1 MGKLTVALLSGGIS
15 SEREVS
21 INSGNQVFEALS
33 KTKYDIRRYD
43 PKTDLK
49 KLVSDAEEIDFALLI
64 LHGPFGEDGT
74 IQGMLDL
81 LNIPYQGS
89 GVIGSSVAMNKL
101 TSKQLYMQHGL
112 PTPLFV
118 NLRKGEDYDGKSII
132 NKLKLPIVVKPVQAG
147 SSVGMSIV
155 KVEKDLD
162 AAIEKAFAVDNN
174 ILLEE
179 YIEGTELTCGVLGN
193 DEIEALP
200 VIEIIPGEDCEFF
213 DYEAKYVPGKT
224 EEICPARISPEIT
237 EEVMKL
243 AIEAHRALVCKG
255 YSRTDFLMRDEK
267 LYILETNTIPGMTAT
282 SLLPQS
288 AQEAGYSFSE
298 LLDKLIQLGIEE
310 HKKNSIFKN

>member
-1 MGKLTVALLSGGIS
+1 MEKLTVALLSGGIS

-21 INSGNQVFEALS
+21 INSGNQVFKALDKS
-33 KTKYDIRRYD
+33 KYDIRRYD

-49 KLVSDAEEIDFALLI
+49 KIVEDADEIDFALLI

-89 GVIGSSVAMNKL
+89 GVIGSSVAMNKV
-101 TSKQLYMQHGL
+101 TSKQLYIQHGL
-112 PTPLFV
+112 PTPSFV
-118 NLRKGEDYDGKSII
+118 ILRKGENYDGENIVE
-132 NKLKLPIVVKPVQAG
+132 KLNLPIVVKPVQAG

-155 KVEKDLD
+155 KDGNDLSK
-162 AAIEKAFAVDNN
+162 AIDKAFDVDNN

-179 YIEGTELTCGVLGN
+179 YIKGTEFTCGVLGN

-200 VIEIIPGEDCEFF
+200 VIEIIPGEDCDFF

-224 EEICPARISPEIT
+224 EEICPARISDETTKEI
-237 EEVMKL
+237 MRL
-243 AIEAHRALVCKG
+243 AIEAHKCLVCKG
-255 YSRTDFLMRDEK
+255 YSRTDFLMKDNN

-288 AQEAGYSFSE
+288 ANVAGYSFSE

-310 HKKNSIFKN
+310 YKKNNIYKN